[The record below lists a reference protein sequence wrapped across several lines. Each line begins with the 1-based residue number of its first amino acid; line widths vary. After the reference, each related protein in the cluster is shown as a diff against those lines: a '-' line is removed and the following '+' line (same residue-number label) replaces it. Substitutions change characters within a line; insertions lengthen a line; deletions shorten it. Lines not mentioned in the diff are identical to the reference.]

1 MDSNYLLEAPE
12 VPGVVDEADMLGM
25 PESPAPGTEA
35 SAIEGGINPGL
46 GTAEEQGLF
55 LDDGVKGP
63 PPKDEDGVPIS
74 MSTRPNLRRDNS
86 VPAPAP
92 LHLPP
97 PAPPAPPTET
107 NNPTDSLSLAQLR
120 RLVTNMP
127 TVEPTP
133 YAFVYQDASTF
144 EEELEEWFSYNVE
157 EQAMILKTQ
166 SSFAE
171 EWGSYN
177 DLALIN
183 GSGYEEGSIDWTKTN
198 AGLREEFIR
207 KLLAGVQQ
215 SDPKARL
222 KNLEAIVYLLLG
234 CWHETAGL
242 ILNQGGNA
250 SEAENE
256 SPSDKTTTNPSYAK
270 SAVQLEWIQTNVQ
283 LLLHCEGLPIIFDAM
298 RASCLRT
305 WLVKELHDK

>member
-1 MDSNYLLEAPE
+1 
-12 VPGVVDEADMLGM
+12 
-25 PESPAPGTEA
+25 
-35 SAIEGGINPGL
+35 
-46 GTAEEQGLF
+46 
-55 LDDGVKGP
+55 
-63 PPKDEDGVPIS
+63 
-74 MSTRPNLRRDNS
+74 
-86 VPAPAP
+86 
-92 LHLPP
+92 
-97 PAPPAPPTET
+97 
-107 NNPTDSLSLAQLR
+107 
-120 RLVTNMP
+120 MP

-171 EWGSYN
+171 EWGAYN

-183 GSGYEEGSIDWTKTN
+183 GSGYEEGSIDWTETN
-198 AGLREEFIR
+198 AGRREEFIR

-215 SDPKARL
+215 PDPNARL
-222 KNLEAIVYLLLG
+222 KNLEAIVYILLG

-242 ILNQGGNA
+242 ILNQDGNA

-256 SPSDKTTTNPSYAK
+256 LPSHKTTTNLSYAK

-305 WLVKELHDK
+305 W